1 MEYALIAIAAIA
13 AFGAVSL
20 PILVWAS
27 MRRTEA
33 LRQALNAAMT
43 RIDVLETAVATAAL
57 EPRPQQATLASGQAP
72 EAIAAAFDPPALVAP
87 VAALIADA
95 RPAAAATAAFE
106 PVAPPA
112 EAAPLAPQA
121 EAAVQSGAV
130 VMLLAPL
137 AVAAAAAALA
147 GGASGAIPATA
158 GAGLAGAAGAAAIA
172 AAEALRRR
180 APLQPA
186 VGEVLVGV
194 GLVLIVLAARYA
206 AAPFAVAPPAA
217 SYAACVACAAAC
229 FFLSGRYGAALSYIG
244 AAIACATP
252 ALFPLADFPV
262 AAHCVVIIAA
272 TTAAMIDSRRHATPP
287 LAWLTVGG
295 AIAWGGVFAWI
306 GGDALHVATVGG
318 FAAALAALGL
328 GYASDAARGIAPF
341 PRPWAAAWREPLIV
355 AHIESVAASAMIL
368 ATLAR
373 NGESGGAIVFSA
385 IALMTLS
392 AAASAWRPA
401 LTLTPFIA
409 GLAAA
414 AALLIWPSGPTAAP
428 NLITA
433 AAALA
438 LCASCAGAFLQW
450 RQPETPAGAALAS
463 LMPIAALAAARIH
476 LGAFGQEEVWIGVA
490 AAVTLLNA
498 LAAWRATR
506 TDAATFWIAGA
517 ACGAAIAAWI
527 ATPPALALLTLSCT
541 VIGLAIVDAVI
552 DQRGLRLAAGLVS
565 GAALAQLLFANAAA
579 EAQVAAFGWSSPAT
593 PLIAFTATCFAVA
606 SSVFAYRADRKQAL
620 APQGLMMA
628 AITLA
633 CAAVALWVRDAWRE
647 AQAAAPVVTLEEIG
661 LYAGALLLAAIAFA
675 WRFGSR
681 ATPLPFFAEALMAV
695 GAAALSL
702 FGAGLVC
709 NPWWGVA
716 PATVYG
722 GPGLNSLL
730 AGFAIPAI
738 GFFAYAQLR
747 AAQGYRERAALAA
760 SVGALLALL
769 NVLLEIRRLFQGAD
783 MAIAA
788 TAPLEGWAIT
798 LALLG
803 FAGAVLAAGFEM
815 ADRRVRALA
824 LAIALAALVKSAVFD
839 VGALSGFGAVA
850 VLALLVALGG
860 ALVIAFRRYAWSVDG
875 QRVIMIA
882 DPNLMPPR

>member
-43 RIDVLETAVATAAL
+43 RIDVLETAVAGAAL
-57 EPRPQQATLASGQAP
+57 EPRPQPTTLAAGQAP
-72 EAIAAAFDPPALVAP
+72 EAIAAAFDPPALGAP
-87 VAALIADA
+87 VAGLIADA
-95 RPAAAATAAFE
+95 RSDAVASAAFE
-106 PVAPPA
+106 PAAPKA
-112 EAAPLAPQA
+112 EAEPPPPQGHD
-121 EAAVQSGAV
+121 AVQSGAV
-130 VMLLAPL
+130 AMLLAPI

-147 GGASGAIPATA
+147 GGAASAIPPAA
-158 GAGLAGAAGAAAIA
+158 GAGLAESAGAAAIA

-180 APLQPA
+180 APLQPG
-186 VGEVLVGV
+186 VGEVLVSV
-194 GLVLIVLAARYA
+194 GFVLIVLAARYA

-217 SYAACVACAAAC
+217 SYLACVACAGAC
-229 FFLSGRYGAALSYIG
+229 FVLSGRYGAALSYIG

-262 AAHCVVIIAA
+262 AAHCALIVAA
-272 TTAAMIDSRRHATPP
+272 TTAAMIDSRRHGSPP
-287 LAWLTVGG
+287 LVWLTVAG

-306 GGDALHVATVGG
+306 GGDALHVAVVGG
-318 FAAALAALGL
+318 YAAALAALGL
-328 GYASDAARGIAPF
+328 GYASDSARGAAPF

-355 AHIESVAASAMIL
+355 AHVASVAANAMIV

-373 NGESGGAIVFSA
+373 NGESGGAVVFSA

-392 AAASAWRPA
+392 AIASAWRPA
-401 LTLTPFIA
+401 LTLTPFVA
-409 GLAAA
+409 ALAAL
-414 AALLIWPSGPTAAP
+414 AALLIWPAGANAAP

-438 LCASCAGAFLQW
+438 LCASCAGIVMHW
-450 RQPETPAGAALAS
+450 RLPDTPAGAALAS
-463 LMPIAALAAARIH
+463 LTPIAALAAARIH
-476 LGAFGQEEVWIGVA
+476 LGTVGQPEIWIGVA
-490 AAVTLLNA
+490 ASAALLNA
-498 LAAWRATR
+498 IAAWRATR
-506 TDAATFWIAGA
+506 SDAETFWIAGG
-517 ACGAAIAAWI
+517 ACGGAIAAWI
-527 ATPPALALLTLSCT
+527 ATPPAFALATLSIA
-541 VIGLAIVDAVI
+541 VIGFAVLDALI
-552 DQRGLRLAAGLVS
+552 DRRGLRLAAGLVA
-565 GAALAQLLFANAAA
+565 GAALAQLLFANAPA
-579 EAQVAAFGWSSPAT
+579 EALVAALGWRSPAT
-593 PLIAFTATCFAVA
+593 PLIALAATCFAIA
-606 SSVFAYRADRKQAL
+606 GSLFAYRANRKQAL

-647 AQAAAPVVTLEEIG
+647 AQASAPVVTLEEIG
-661 LYAGALLLAAIAFA
+661 LYSGALLLAAIAFA

-681 ATPLPFFAEALMAV
+681 ATPLPFFAEALMAA
-695 GAAALSL
+695 GAAALAL

-722 GPGLNSLL
+722 GLGVNSLL
-730 AGFAIPAI
+730 AGFAVPAI

-747 AAQGYRERAALAA
+747 AAQGYRERAAFAA

-783 MAIAA
+783 MAVAA

-803 FAGAVLAAGFEM
+803 FAGAVLAAGYEM

-824 LAIALAALVKSAVFD
+824 LAIALGALVKSAVFD
-839 VGALSGFGAVA
+839 VGALSGLGAVA
-850 VLALLVALGG
+850 ALALLVALGG
-860 ALVIAFRRYAWSVDG
+860 GLVIAFRRYAWSVDG